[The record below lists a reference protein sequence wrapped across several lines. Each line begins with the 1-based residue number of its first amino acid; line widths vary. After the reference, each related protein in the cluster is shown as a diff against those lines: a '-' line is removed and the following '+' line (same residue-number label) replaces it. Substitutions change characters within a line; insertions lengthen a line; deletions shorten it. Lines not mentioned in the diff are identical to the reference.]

1 MTEAKKFYRYS
12 IGELMITFVTL
23 KWFTVYCNSDVG
35 IAVGNNRFNYVRYTG
50 SFHIIQELEPDNDY
64 AGFIFGYQDNR

>member
-1 MTEAKKFYRYS
+1 MDHLIWILFVYS
-12 IGELMITFVTL
+12 
-23 KWFTVYCNSDVG
+23 SDVG
-35 IAVGNNRFNYVRYTG
+35 IAVGGDRFDYVRYTG